1 MKPKI
6 IFADAFNLQPHVR
19 ENFHSLG
26 RVVQL
31 TLEERERLLSEVS
44 NAELVIAEYARIDE
58 ELLQRGRSL
67 KAVLVYGT
75 GTNHIDL
82 EAAARLGIPV
92 ANTKGANANAVAE
105 LTFSLMLNCVR
116 RTADAHRYIR
126 EKNWQSGDSG
136 ELPETFTGTE
146 LRNKLLGLIG
156 LGAIG
161 RRVAAIGN
169 GFGMNVCFY
178 DPNLQ
183 SDPPPESAA
192 CTRQDLDSLLHRSD
206 IVSVH
211 APLTPATRKLLNG
224 DKLRLMKPS
233 AVLIVTSRGGIVD
246 EEVLADML
254 ERRELAAAGLDVF
267 SNEPLENSSRLPALD
282 NVVLTPHIGGST
294 MEAVDNISRLL
305 MEQAA
310 AVFSGNRPDNLVN
323 GEELKKF
330 SKTHLSP

>member
-6 IFADAFNLQPHVR
+6 IFADAFNLQPYVR
-19 ENFHSLG
+19 KNFHSLG
-26 RVVQL
+26 NVVQL
-31 TLEERERLLSEVS
+31 TLEDRECLLSEVCD
-44 NAELVIAEYARIDE
+44 AELVIAEYARIDE
-58 ELLQRGRSL
+58 EVLKKGRNL

-75 GTNHIDL
+75 GTNHVDL

-126 EKNWQSGDSG
+126 EQNWQSGDSG

-146 LRNKLLGLIG
+146 LRNKLLGIIG
-156 LGAIG
+156 LGDIG
-161 RRVAAIGN
+161 RRVAAIGA
-169 GFGMNVCFY
+169 GFGMKVCFY
-178 DPNLQ
+178 DPNL
-183 SDPPPESAA
+183 SGAPPVEAAA
-192 CTRQDLDSLLHRSD
+192 CRCPRLDSLLAEAD

-211 APLTPATRKLLNG
+211 APLTAATRNLLNG
-224 DKLRLMKPS
+224 ERLRLMKAS

-246 EEVLADML
+246 EEALADML
-254 ERRELAAAGLDVF
+254 ERRELSAAGLDVF
-267 SNEPLENSSRLPALD
+267 SNEPLENGSRLAFLD

-294 MEAVDNISRLL
+294 AESVANISSIL

-310 AVFSGNRPDNLVN
+310 AVFSGNRPGNLVN
-323 GEELKKF
+323 GEELKKQ
-330 SKTHLSP
+330 KAN